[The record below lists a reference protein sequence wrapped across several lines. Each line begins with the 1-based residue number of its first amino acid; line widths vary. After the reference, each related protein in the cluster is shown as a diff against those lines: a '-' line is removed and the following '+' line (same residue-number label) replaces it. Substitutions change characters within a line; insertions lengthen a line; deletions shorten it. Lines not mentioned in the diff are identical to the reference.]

1 MLLDSIYVTRFLIYV
16 TRFYICQYSIVP
28 EIHVK
33 ALVSKNIISIVETV
47 YGEVPYPEFDL
58 SSL

>member
-1 MLLDSIYVTRFLIYV
+1 MSLDSIYVTRFYIYV